1 MKHLLIF
8 SLVFGILLVGTFSF
22 IDLNEKEE
30 TTPSFDN
37 TKFFYGPVKEN
48 VNQTCFWLTGKNKIE
63 GEVCKWD

>member
-37 TKFFYGPVKEN
+37 TKFFYGPVQKN